1 MSAAT
6 SLFIITLSWYT
17 FNGEFFI
24 LLFGSVEIEQKLHWT
39 ASICI
44 HLWMPDRTKNVVNSN
59 DITKKKF
66 NKKLC
71 AMHAIACCCQFWC
84 VFLCCHSFSD
94 FSRRY
99 MRGNGIINAS
109 SRYKQYLRLQPK
121 IPTLHETGFTFPSF
135 EHYFENFR
143 TFSKGLKFWF
153 FQALAT
159 FTGYAG
165 YPALNCLWK
174 WLKICKIVLI
184 RLVL

>member
-1 MSAAT
+1 MGSF
-6 SLFIITLSWYT
+6 LFFYLGVSKL
-17 FNGEFFI
+17 NKSFI
-24 LLFGSVEIEQKLHWT
+24 ERHQFAYICECRTELKMLLTQMILQKK
-39 ASICI
+39 I
-44 HLWMPDRTKNVVNSN
+44 
-59 DITKKKF
+59 

-71 AMHAIACCCQFWC
+71 AMHAIACCCQIWC

-99 MRGNGIINAS
+99 MRGNGIIKAS

-121 IPTLHETGFTFPSF
+121 IPTLHETGFSFPSF

-153 FQALAT
+153 FQALPT
-159 FTGYAG
+159 FPGYAG

>member
-59 DITKKKF
+59 DITKKDST
-66 NKKLC
+66 KKLC
-71 AMHAIACCCQFWC
+71 GMHAIACCCQFWC

-99 MRGNGIINAS
+99 MRGNGIIKAS
-109 SRYKQYLRLQPK
+109 SRYKQYVRLQPK
-121 IPTLHETGFTFPSF
+121 IPTLHEAGLSF
-135 EHYFENFR
+135 QSLNTILRILEKF
-143 TFSKGLKFWF
+143 LK
-153 FQALAT
+153 
-159 FTGYAG
+159 
-165 YPALNCLWK
+165 
-174 WLKICKIVLI
+174 V
-184 RLVL
+184 